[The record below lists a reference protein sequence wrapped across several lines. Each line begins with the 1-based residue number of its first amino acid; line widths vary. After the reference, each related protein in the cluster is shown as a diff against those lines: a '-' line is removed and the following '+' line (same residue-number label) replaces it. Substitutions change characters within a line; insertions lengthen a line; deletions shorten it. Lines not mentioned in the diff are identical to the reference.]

1 MKKKIIRILTNVLE
15 KKIINL
21 SLKYT
26 SLKNAKIISKIIVRA
41 EKMEILTHGL
51 HYFLHSVL
59 PHLKNGMTEH
69 VVIKKDNYIYSEGK
83 SGGGLG
89 LINIYDCLEKASKI
103 AKRKGVCIYSAKNP
117 GKVGAFRTY
126 CPEIIKNNQ
135 LILMTKNTAPTQ
147 GLKKVKKALIG
158 TNPLAIGIPGT
169 NFIYDSSTS
178 TVATNAIRLK
188 NKYNEKFNENVGLD
202 KKNIETNDPKKLLL
216 DGAFLNTFATGPF
229 WFKSFYLG
237 VAIECIGALCGG
249 KTSYRVGEHK
259 GSRLFS
265 KEGMLVIIIDKKVFP
280 HYNQYL
286 KEINIFLKELKKVN
300 LRIPGSFKERK
311 RSLLLFKEDYDKL
324 TSMIN

>member
-1 MKKKIIRILTNVLE
+1 MKKKIIRVLSNVLE
-15 KKIINL
+15 KRIINL
-21 SLKYT
+21 SSKYT
-26 SLKNAKIISKIIVRA
+26 TLYNAKIISKIIVRA

-59 PHLKNGMTEH
+59 PHLEKGTTDH
-69 VVIKKDNYIYSEGK
+69 IVKKKDNYIYSEGK
-83 SGGGLG
+83 NGGGLG
-89 LINIYDCLEKASKI
+89 LINIFDCLKKASKI

-135 LILMTKNTAPTQ
+135 LILMVKNTAPTQ

-158 TNPLAIGIPGT
+158 TNPLAIGVPGT
-169 NFIYDSSTS
+169 DFIYDSSTS

-188 NKYNEKFNENVGLD
+188 KKYNEKFNEHVGLD
-202 KKNIETNDPKKLLL
+202 KENLGTNDPKKLLIN
-216 DGAFLNTFATGPF
+216 GAFLNTFATGPF

-280 HYNQYL
+280 NYKSYL
-286 KEINIFLKELKKVN
+286 REINTFLKELKKVK
-300 LRIPGSFKERK
+300 LRIPGSFKEKK
-311 RSLLLFKEDYDKL
+311 RYLSLFKEDYDKL
-324 TSMIN
+324 TSLI

>member
-1 MKKKIIRILTNVLE
+1 MKKEIIKISSNLLE
-15 KKIINL
+15 KKIINI
-21 SLKYT
+21 SSKYT
-26 SLKNAKIISKIIVRA
+26 SLNNSKIISKIIVRA

-51 HYFLHSVL
+51 HYFLHSIV
-59 PHLKNGMTEH
+59 PHLKNGLKKH
-69 VVIKKDNYIYSEGK
+69 LIIKKNNFIYSEGK
-83 SGGGLG
+83 NGGGLG
-89 LINIYDCLEKASKI
+89 LINIYECLKEASKV
-103 AKRKGVCIYSAKNP
+103 AKKKGVCIYSAKNP

-135 LILMTKNTAPTQ
+135 LILMVKNTAPTQ

-169 NFIYDSSTS
+169 DFIYDASTS

-188 NKYNEKFNENVGLD
+188 NKYNEKFSENVGLD
-202 KKNIETNDPKKLLL
+202 NKIIETNDPKKLLMN
-216 DGAFLNTFATGPF
+216 GGFLKTFASGPF

-265 KEGMLVIIIDKKVFP
+265 KEGMMVIIIDKKVFP
-280 HYNQYL
+280 HYKQCL
-286 KEINIFLKELKKVN
+286 REIKVFLKELKK
-300 LRIPGSFKERK
+300 LKLKIPGSFKDK
-311 RSLLLFKEDYDKL
+311 KQNLSLFKEDYNKL
-324 TSMIN
+324 ISMN